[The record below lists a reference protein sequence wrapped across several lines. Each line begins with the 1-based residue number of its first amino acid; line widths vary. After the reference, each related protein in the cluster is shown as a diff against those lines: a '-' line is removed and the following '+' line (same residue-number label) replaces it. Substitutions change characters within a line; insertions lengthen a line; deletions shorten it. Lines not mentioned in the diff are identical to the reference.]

1 MFLFHHLEKELKF
14 LEIKLL
20 TFLKKLI
27 LNYNRNFFLNVPLVV
42 VTMILPIQGIK
53 SEPIL
58 LTKDINKYDVTSK
71 IVMTKVDSNPVFSY
85 EILSSILENDFIS
98 NEKNYIREEFY
109 KKDLIVKMKLISNY
123 NRKYFLEMKDPLL
136 DQIDI
141 LIYSKEK
148 LIYFKTGW
156 LVPINQRAIKDRKHI
171 FELPLVNLNQEYD
184 VFLKISNEDASI
196 FNMVIITEEILW
208 QENRDDNLILGS
220 YYGLISII
228 YIIYIIVYFGSKDIK
243 YFQYSNFIISTLF
256 LQLCMHGTFLSF
268 IGEEVQLNKKL
279 YLLSIYLFY
288 LILFYSFWSAIKMSK
303 FSNNIYY
310 IIFIS
315 FPVFLLI
322 LNSNYS
328 FSINLFRYVGIINF
342 ILLLVLIIIN
352 YKDKEILKELVIW
365 LPITIGIFIGFLRSK
380 DIITSNLFTVNIFE
394 ISNTIQILV
403 LSFLAQIRMSIPRKE
418 IFIQKEILENYYKQK
433 EENNFK
439 LTETEERNQI
449 ILHELKLA
457 SDIQRGLI
465 PVPEKVYP
473 IIKVKY
479 HYEYLMQVGGDFFDI
494 VNIDE
499 NSISVFIA
507 DASGHGIPAALLSTM
522 YKMSFANAISR
533 YSNPSAIFQD
543 VNAQTKK
550 VLDSH
555 DYLTAFFMV
564 IQSSGEVVYSS
575 AAHRPPYIYR
585 KSKDRGEILFAKGLF
600 LGMSSNMNLPYE
612 EKKDKLERGD
622 RLLFYTD
629 GIFDE
634 SIKDTWNPE
643 SLLYIFTKSA
653 NLNFESALD
662 HIVLEWKKR
671 IGEKKIKDDATF
683 LLIEYHGKM

>member
-1 MFLFHHLEKELKF
+1 MFFYFLLKILEVSTRTIFNFNRKIYFLSIALF
-14 LEIKLL
+14 I
-20 TFLKKLI
+20 
-27 LNYNRNFFLNVPLVV
+27 
-42 VTMILPIQGIK
+42 MILPTQKIK
-53 SEPIL
+53 SEPIIL
-58 LTKDINKYDVTSK
+58 SKDTNKYDVTSK
-71 IVMTKVDSNPVFSY
+71 ILLTKLDSNSDFSY
-85 EILSSILENDFIS
+85 EILSEIS
-98 NEKNYIREEFY
+98 DNNFVLNQNNYIREEFNN
-109 KKDLIVKMKLISNY
+109 KDLIVKMKLISTF

-148 LIYFKTGW
+148 SIYLKTGW
-156 LVPINQRAIKDRKHI
+156 LVPINQRPIKDRKHI
-171 FELPLVNLNQEYD
+171 FELPLVHLNQEYD
-184 VFLKISNEDASI
+184 VFLKISNEDISI
-196 FNMVIITEEILW
+196 FNLVIITEEILW

-220 YYGLISII
+220 YYGLITII
-228 YIIYIIVYFGSKDIK
+228 YIIYIIVYFGSRDIK

-279 YLLSIYLFY
+279 YLFSIYLFY
-288 LILFYSFWSAIKMSK
+288 LILFYSFCSAVRLNE
-303 FSNNIYY
+303 FNNYIYY
-310 IIFIS
+310 IIIIS
-315 FPVFLLI
+315 FPIFLLI
-322 LNSNYS
+322 LNANYS
-328 FSINLFRYVGIINF
+328 ISINLLRNFGIIIF
-342 ILLLVLIIIN
+342 ILLFVFISIY
-352 YKDKEILKELVIW
+352 YKNKEILKELVVW
-365 LPITIGIFIGFLRSK
+365 LPIATGIFIGFLRNNGFLDS
-380 DIITSNLFTVNIFE
+380 SFFSVNYFE

-403 LSFLAQIRMSIPRKE
+403 LSFLAQIRMSIPQKE
-418 IFIQKEILENYYKQK
+418 IFIQREIIDNYYKQR
-433 EENNFK
+433 EENNLK
-439 LTETEERNQI
+439 LTETEERNQV

-499 NSISVFIA
+499 NSIGVFIA

-533 YSNPSAIFQD
+533 YTSPSDIFQD

-555 DYLTAFFMV
+555 DYLTAFLMV

-575 AAHRPPYIYR
+575 AAHRPPLIYR
-585 KSKDRGEILFAKGLF
+585 KDKNRGEILFAKGLF
-600 LGMSSNMNLPYE
+600 LGMSSNMNIPYE

-622 RLLFYTD
+622 RLLLYTD

-662 HIVLEWKKR
+662 HIVMEWKKR

-683 LLIEYHGKM
+683 LLIEYHGKL